1 MKKLLNIL
9 TVCVLMALIPVTSNA
24 QEPLMSPKHDGVSIG
39 NVKVSREGTDLVV
52 DYQIMLGDNVLS
64 CSVEVVMFVGGTGG
78 QKYVL
83 NSSELKGDFGKIT
96 QSGFKQVRYSVEN
109 RKAQIAGRD
118 IRFTLNV
125 RNKDVMD
132 GKIVTMFSTSVVPQ
146 FSCGVMLGYVKK
158 FGGYVKIRTNFRSSQ
173 SAYQVDKSGRIDGGG
188 IIWTNGTQR
197 KTRLQ
202 ATGGALFR
210 LNRWLYPYAGLGY
223 GSRDVLWQD
232 YREDWARVTD
242 YSCKGVAAEVG
253 AIAKIGPVAFSAGVS
268 TTSFK
273 YTEFELGVG
282 VIF

>member
-64 CSVEVVMFVGGTGG
+64 CSVEVVMLVGGTGG

-96 QSGFKQVRYSVEN
+96 QSGFKQVRYNVEN

-158 FGGYVKIRTNFRSSQ
+158 FGGYVKIRTNFRFSQ
-173 SAYQVDKSGRIDGGG
+173 SAYQVDHNGRIDGGYF
-188 IIWTNGTQR
+188 TS
-197 KTRLQ
+197 
-202 ATGGALFR
+202 TGGALFR

-223 GSRDVLWQD
+223 GSRDKFRL
-232 YREDWARVTD
+232 EFGGLTD
-242 YSCKGVAAEVG
+242 YSCKGVEAEVG

-268 TTSFK
+268 TTSFR
-273 YTEFELGVG
+273 YAEFDLGVG
-282 VIF
+282 VMF

>member
-9 TVCVLMALIPVTSNA
+9 TVCVLMTLIPVTSNA

-64 CSVEVVMFVGGTGG
+64 CSVEVVMLVGGTGG

-173 SAYQVDKSGRIDGGG
+173 SAYQVDKSGMIDGGG
-188 IIWTNGTQR
+188 IIWTNGEQR
-197 KTRLQ
+197 KIRLQ

-282 VIF
+282 VMF

>member
-64 CSVEVVMFVGGTGG
+64 CSVEVVMLIGGTGG

-173 SAYQVDKSGRIDGGG
+173 SAYQVDKSGKIDGGG
-188 IIWTNGTQR
+188 IIWTNGEQR
-197 KTRLQ
+197 KARLQ
-202 ATGGALFR
+202 ATGGVLFR

-282 VIF
+282 VMF